1 MWLLYIL
8 LSIGL
13 SIVAFNVGYHN
24 GARDMIDY
32 INEQDN
38 GSCD

>member
-8 LSIGL
+8 LTVGL

-24 GARDMIDY
+24 GARDMVDY
-32 INEQDN
+32 INEQDDES
-38 GSCD
+38 GD